1 MMKIRK
7 SLIFILAAF
16 LTVGLVLPAAGA
28 QDKKPDP
35 VKDLLGTWDVRADEG
50 GYAFVFKFFLEKDEL
65 KGLFTGQSG
74 ESKMENLKVEAN
86 KLGFVVNVGQ
96 GMALTFTLFFGGD
109 EMNGQLSL
117 QYGEASVSGKK
128 RK

>member
-1 MMKIRK
+1 MMRRQR
-7 SLIFILAAF
+7 SLTLVLAGALF
-16 LTVGLVLPAAGA
+16 AGLILPAAGA

-35 VKDLLGTWDVRADEG
+35 AKDLLGTWDVRADEG